1 MVEKRFHRSAI
12 RALSG
17 MWSFNKGNTEYE
29 NNNNITAQKWGY
41 MSTKASQKGT
51 KAQTYG
57 KTTIRERLQKAIGRL
72 VLFSIIPLV
81 ILTVLLNL
89 SSTMRNLENDMLVIA
104 KISADR
110 ISEELSVTTTIVS
123 ELGCSYQ
130 LSSPTF
136 TQEQKQ
142 QFINQRVESYGM
154 VRGKLIGS
162 SGICDYDGTD
172 YSDRDYFKRSM
183 QGEVVVSD
191 PVISRTDGRLTVMIS
206 APVYA
211 DGDKNNEIVGVV
223 FVSPDPEFL
232 NDIAAAINISRNSEC
247 YLLGATGITIAHS
260 DSAVA
265 QEQKNSSELSK
276 TNRSLRSIAK
286 VEQKMMTGATGYD
299 VYIRNGSC
307 TIQAYAPIEGTDGWS
322 VAVAAPLTDFLG
334 STIVCVVIGVAVGV
348 VAVIISV
355 RRAKNIGR
363 NIGEPVAECTE
374 RLRLLAEG
382 DLHTPAPLIQ
392 TQDETQVLAEATAV
406 LSDNLQK
413 VIGDADYLLGEMS
426 EGNFAIATNS
436 QEAYVGDFQ
445 GLLDSIRKLNC
456 KLSETLN
463 EIKTA
468 VSQVSM
474 GAGQMADAAQ
484 GLAEGATDQAGSVE
498 ELQATIT
505 NVTEIVEK
513 NAKAL
518 GSSYQKAK
526 DYQQQAKDSGA
537 EMKGLTDAMQRINDT
552 SRQIS
557 DIIGEIEDIAS
568 QTNLLSLNAAI
579 EAARAGE
586 AGRGF
591 AVVAEQIR
599 KLADDSAQSAVH
611 TRELIETSLQ
621 EIEHGNRI
629 TDKTAEALQKV
640 VEGIE
645 DLANESR
652 KAMEESKAQADAMMQ
667 IEQGIE
673 QISTVVQNNSA
684 TAEETSATS
693 EELSAQATNMNELTA
708 AFQLR
713 DQNVR

>member
-1 MVEKRFHRSAI
+1 
-12 RALSG
+12 
-17 MWSFNKGNTEYE
+17 
-29 NNNNITAQKWGY
+29 
-41 MSTKASQKGT
+41 MSKETSQKGT
-51 KAQTYG
+51 KGQRPG
-57 KTTIRERLQKAIGRL
+57 KTTIREQLQKAISKL

-81 ILTVLLNL
+81 ILTVILNL
-89 SSTMRNLENDMLVIA
+89 YSTMTKLEDDMLVIA
-104 KISADR
+104 EISADR
-110 ISEELSVTTTIVS
+110 ISEELQVTTTIVS
-123 ELGCSYQ
+123 ELGYSYQ
-130 LSSPTF
+130 LSSPVF

-142 QFINQRVESYGM
+142 QYINQRVEAYGM

-162 SGICDYDGTD
+162 NGICAYDGTD
-172 YSDRDYFKRSM
+172 YSEREYFKKSM

-191 PVISRTDGRLTVMIS
+191 PVISKTDGKLSVIIS

-211 DGDKNNEIVGVV
+211 DGDKNGEVIGVV
-223 FVSPDPEFL
+223 FVVPDPEFL
-232 NDIAAAINISRNSEC
+232 NDIAAAISVSKNSEC
-247 YLLGATGITIAHS
+247 YLLGETGVTIAHS
-260 DSAVA
+260 DSTIA
-265 QEQKNSSELSK
+265 QEQKNNTELSQ
-276 TNRSLRSIAK
+276 TDSSLRGIAR
-286 VEQKMMTGATGYD
+286 VEQKMLTGETGYD
-299 VYIRNGSC
+299 TYMRKGIYIV
-307 TIQAYAPIEGTDGWS
+307 QAYAPIEGTNGWS
-322 VAVAAPLTDFLG
+322 VAVDAPLTDFLG
-334 STIVCVVIGVAVGV
+334 SMVACIIIGVAIGV
-348 VAVIISV
+348 IAVMISM
-355 RRAKNIGR
+355 RRAKQIGQNIGQ
-363 NIGEPVAECTE
+363 PVAECTE
-374 RLRLLAEG
+374 RIRLLAEG
-382 DLHTPAPLIQ
+382 DLHTPAPVIQ
-392 TQDETQVLAEATAV
+392 TQDETQILAEATAA
-406 LSDNLQK
+406 LSGNLQK

-426 EGNFAIATNS
+426 GGNFALSTNCK
-436 QEAYVGDFQ
+436 EAYVGDFQ
-445 GLLDSIRKLNC
+445 GLLDSIRKLNH
-456 KLSETLN
+456 KLSETLS

-468 VSQVSM
+468 VTQVSL

-518 GSSYQKAK
+518 DASYRKAM
-526 DYQQQAKDSGA
+526 DYQQQAKTSGE

-552 SRQIS
+552 SKQIS

-591 AVVAEQIR
+591 AVVADQIR

-621 EIEHGNRI
+621 EIEHGNQI

-645 DLANESR
+645 DLANESKR
-652 KAMEESKAQADAMMQ
+652 AMEESNAQADAMMQ

-713 DQNVR
+713 DDK

>member
-1 MVEKRFHRSAI
+1 
-12 RALSG
+12 
-17 MWSFNKGNTEYE
+17 
-29 NNNNITAQKWGY
+29 
-41 MSTKASQKGT
+41 MSKETSQKGT
-51 KAQTYG
+51 KRQRPG
-57 KTTIRERLQKAIGRL
+57 KTTIREQLQKAISKL

-81 ILTVLLNL
+81 ILTVILNL
-89 SSTMRNLENDMLVIA
+89 SSTLTKLEDDMLVIA
-104 KISADR
+104 EISADR
-110 ISEELSVTTTIVS
+110 ISEELQVTTTIVS

-130 LSSPTF
+130 LSSPVF

-142 QFINQRVESYGM
+142 QYINQRVEAYGM

-162 SGICDYDGTD
+162 NGICAYDGTD
-172 YSDRDYFKRSM
+172 YSEREYFKKSM

-191 PVISRTDGRLTVMIS
+191 PVISKTDGKISVIIS

-211 DGDKNNEIVGVV
+211 DGDKNGEVIGVV
-223 FVSPDPEFL
+223 FVVPDPEFL
-232 NDIAAAINISRNSEC
+232 NDIAAAISVSKNSEC
-247 YLLGATGITIAHS
+247 YLLGATGVTIAHS
-260 DSAVA
+260 DSAIA
-265 QEQKNSSELSK
+265 QEQKNNIELSQ
-276 TNRSLRSIAK
+276 TDSSLRGIAK
-286 VEQKMMTGATGYD
+286 VEQKMLTGETGYD
-299 VYIRNGSC
+299 TYTRNG
-307 TIQAYAPIEGTDGWS
+307 IYIVQAYAPIEGTNGWC
-322 VAVAAPLTDFLG
+322 VAVDAPLTDFLG
-334 STIVCVVIGVAVGV
+334 SMVACIIIGVAIGV
-348 VAVIISV
+348 IAVMISM
-355 RRAKNIGR
+355 RRAKQIGQNIGQ
-363 NIGEPVAECTE
+363 PVAECTE
-374 RLRLLAEG
+374 RIRLLAEG
-382 DLHTPAPLIQ
+382 DLHTPAPVIQ
-392 TQDETQVLAEATAV
+392 TQDETQILAEATAA
-406 LSDNLQK
+406 LSGNLQK
-413 VIGDADYLLGEMS
+413 VIGDTDYLLGEMS
-426 EGNFAIATNS
+426 GGNFAIATNCP
-436 QEAYVGDFQ
+436 EAYVGDFQ
-445 GLLDSIRKLNC
+445 GLLDSIRKLNR
-456 KLSETLN
+456 KLSETLS

-468 VSQVSM
+468 VTQVSL

-518 GSSYQKAK
+518 DASYRKAM
-526 DYQQQAKDSGA
+526 DYQQQAKTSGE

-591 AVVAEQIR
+591 AVVADQIR

-621 EIEHGNRI
+621 EIEHGNQI
-629 TDKTAEALQKV
+629 TDMTAEALQKV

-645 DLANESR
+645 DLANESKR
-652 KAMEESKAQADAMMQ
+652 AMEESNAQADAMMQ

-713 DQNVR
+713 DDK

>member
-1 MVEKRFHRSAI
+1 MVEKRFHRRAI

-130 LSSPTF
+130 LSSPTL

-162 SGICDYDGTD
+162 NGICDYDGTD

-265 QEQKNSSELSK
+265 QEQKNNSELSK

-382 DLHTPAPLIQ
+382 DLHTPAQLIQ

-629 TDKTAEALQKV
+629 TDKTAEALQNV

-693 EELSAQATNMNELTA
+693 EELSAQATNMNELTS
-708 AFQLR
+708 AFRLR
-713 DQNVR
+713 EM

>member
-1 MVEKRFHRSAI
+1 
-12 RALSG
+12 
-17 MWSFNKGNTEYE
+17 
-29 NNNNITAQKWGY
+29 

-51 KAQTYG
+51 KGQTPG
-57 KTTIRERLQKAIGRL
+57 MTTIRERLQKAISRL
-72 VLFSIIPLV
+72 VVFSIIPLV
-81 ILTVLLNL
+81 ILTVILNL
-89 SSTMRNLENDMLVIA
+89 SSTMRTLEGDMLVVA
-104 KISADR
+104 EISADR
-110 ISEELSVTTTIVS
+110 IKEELRVTTTIVS

-130 LSSPTF
+130 LSSPVF

-142 QFINQRVESYGM
+142 QYINQRVEAYGM
-154 VRGKLIGS
+154 VRGKLIGAN
-162 SGICDYDGTD
+162 GICAYDGTD

-191 PVISRTDGRLTVMIS
+191 PVIAKTDGKLSVIIS

-211 DGDKNNEIVGVV
+211 DGDKNGDIVGVV
-223 FVSPDPEFL
+223 FVVPDPEFL
-232 NDIAAAINISRNSEC
+232 NDIAAAVSVSKNSEC
-247 YLLGATGITIAHS
+247 
-260 DSAVA
+260 
-265 QEQKNSSELSK
+265 
-276 TNRSLRSIAK
+276 
-286 VEQKMMTGATGYD
+286 
-299 VYIRNGSC
+299 
-307 TIQAYAPIEGTDGWS
+307 
-322 VAVAAPLTDFLG
+322 
-334 STIVCVVIGVAVGV
+334 
-348 VAVIISV
+348 
-355 RRAKNIGR
+355 
-363 NIGEPVAECTE
+363 
-374 RLRLLAEG
+374 
-382 DLHTPAPLIQ
+382 
-392 TQDETQVLAEATAV
+392 
-406 LSDNLQK
+406 
-413 VIGDADYLLGEMS
+413 YLLGEMS
-426 EGNFAIATNS
+426 EGNFALTSGCA
-436 QEAYVGDFQ
+436 EAYVGDFQ
-445 GLLDSIRKLNC
+445 GLLESIRKLNH

-468 VSQVSM
+468 VGQVSL
-474 GAGQMADAAQ
+474 GANQMADAAQ

-518 GSSYQKAK
+518 GGSYQKAM
-526 DYQQQAKDSGA
+526 DYQQQAKDSGE

-591 AVVAEQIR
+591 AVVADQIR

-621 EIEHGNRI
+621 EIEHGNQI

-645 DLANESR
+645 DLANESK

-713 DQNVR
+713 D

>member
-1 MVEKRFHRSAI
+1 MS
-12 RALSG
+12 
-17 MWSFNKGNTEYE
+17 KGTS
-29 NNNNITAQKWGY
+29 K
-41 MSTKASQKGT
+41 KGT
-51 KAQTYG
+51 KGQRPG
-57 KTTIRERLQKAIGRL
+57 KTTIREQLQKAISKL

-81 ILTVLLNL
+81 ILTVILNL
-89 SSTMRNLENDMLVIA
+89 SSTLTKLEDDMLVIA
-104 KISADR
+104 EISADR
-110 ISEELSVTTTIVS
+110 ISEELQVTTTIVS

-130 LSSPTF
+130 LSSPVF

-142 QFINQRVESYGM
+142 QYINQRVEAYGM

-162 SGICDYDGTD
+162 NGICAYDGTD
-172 YSDRDYFKRSM
+172 YSEREYFKKSM

-191 PVISRTDGRLTVMIS
+191 PVISKTDGKISVIIS

-211 DGDKNNEIVGVV
+211 DGDKNGEVIGVV
-223 FVSPDPEFL
+223 FVVPDPEFL
-232 NDIAAAINISRNSEC
+232 NDIAAAISVSKNSEC
-247 YLLGATGITIAHS
+247 YLLGATGVTIAHS
-260 DSAVA
+260 DSAIA
-265 QEQKNSSELSK
+265 QEQKNNIELSQ
-276 TNRSLRSIAK
+276 TDSSLRGIAK
-286 VEQKMMTGATGYD
+286 VEQKMLTGETGYD
-299 VYIRNGSC
+299 TYTRNG
-307 TIQAYAPIEGTDGWS
+307 IYIVQAYAPIEGTNGWS
-322 VAVAAPLTDFLG
+322 VAVDAPLTDFLG
-334 STIVCVVIGVAVGV
+334 SMVACIIIGVAIGV
-348 VAVIISV
+348 IAVMISM
-355 RRAKNIGR
+355 RRAKQIGQNIGQ
-363 NIGEPVAECTE
+363 PVAECTE
-374 RLRLLAEG
+374 RIRLLAEG
-382 DLHTPAPLIQ
+382 DLHTPAPVIQ
-392 TQDETQVLAEATAV
+392 TQDETQILAEATAA
-406 LSDNLQK
+406 LSGNLQK
-413 VIGDADYLLGEMS
+413 VIGDTDYLLGEMS
-426 EGNFAIATNS
+426 GGNFAIATNCP
-436 QEAYVGDFQ
+436 EAYVGDFQ
-445 GLLDSIRKLNC
+445 GLLDSIRKLNR
-456 KLSETLN
+456 KLSETLS

-468 VSQVSM
+468 VTQVSL

-518 GSSYQKAK
+518 DASYRKAM
-526 DYQQQAKDSGA
+526 DYQQQAKTSGE

-591 AVVAEQIR
+591 AVVADQIR

-621 EIEHGNRI
+621 EIEHGNQI
-629 TDKTAEALQKV
+629 TDMTAEALQKV

-645 DLANESR
+645 DLANESKR
-652 KAMEESKAQADAMMQ
+652 AMEESNAQADAMMQ

-713 DQNVR
+713 DDK

>member
-1 MVEKRFHRSAI
+1 M
-12 RALSG
+12 
-17 MWSFNKGNTEYE
+17 N
-29 NNNNITAQKWGY
+29 
-41 MSTKASQKGT
+41 TKASQKGT
-51 KAQTYG
+51 KGQTPG
-57 KTTIRERLQKAIGRL
+57 MTTIRERLQKAISRL
-72 VLFSIIPLV
+72 VVFSIIPLV
-81 ILTVLLNL
+81 ILTVILNL
-89 SSTMRNLENDMLVIA
+89 SSTMRTLEDDMLVVA
-104 KISADR
+104 EISADR
-110 ISEELSVTTTIVS
+110 INEELRVTTTIVS

-130 LSSPTF
+130 LSSPVF

-142 QFINQRVESYGM
+142 QYINQRMEAYGM

-162 SGICDYDGTD
+162 NGICAYDGTD

-191 PVISRTDGRLTVMIS
+191 PVIAKTDGKLSVIIS

-211 DGDKNNEIVGVV
+211 DGDKNGDIVGVV
-223 FVSPDPEFL
+223 FVVPDPEFL
-232 NDIAAAINISRNSEC
+232 NDIAAAVSVSKNSEC
-247 YLLGATGITIAHS
+247 YLLGETGITIAHC
-260 DSAVA
+260 DSAIA
-265 QEQKNSSELSK
+265 QEQKSNIELSQ
-276 TNRSLRSIAK
+276 TDRALRGIAK
-286 VEQKMMTGATGYD
+286 VEQKMMTGVTGYGT
-299 VYIRNGSC
+299 YMKGGTI
-307 TIQAYAPIEGTDGWS
+307 TIQAYAPIEGTNGWS
-322 VAVAAPLTDFLG
+322 VAVNAPLTDFLG
-334 STIVCVVIGVAVGV
+334 STVVCIVIGVAIGAA
-348 VAVIISV
+348 AVCFSV
-355 RRAKNIGR
+355 RRAKKIGQA
-363 NIGEPVAECTE
+363 IGEPVAECTE
-374 RLRLLAEG
+374 RIRQLAEG
-382 DLHTPAPLIQ
+382 DLHTPAPVIQ
-392 TQDETQVLAEATAV
+392 TQDETQILAEATAA
-406 LSDNLQK
+406 LSGNLQK

-426 EGNFAIATNS
+426 QGNFALTTGCA
-436 QEAYVGDFQ
+436 EAYVGDFQ
-445 GLLDSIRKLNC
+445 GLLDSIRKLNR
-456 KLSETLN
+456 KLSETLS

-468 VSQVSM
+468 VGQVSL
-474 GAGQMADAAQ
+474 GANQMADAAQ

-513 NAKAL
+513 NANAL
-518 GSSYQKAK
+518 GASYQKAME
-526 DYQQQAKDSGA
+526 YQQQAKDSGA

-552 SRQIS
+552 SKQIS

-591 AVVAEQIR
+591 AVVADQIR

-621 EIEHGNRI
+621 EIEHGNQI
-629 TDKTAEALQKV
+629 TDKTAEALNRV

-645 DLANESR
+645 DLANESK

-693 EELSAQATNMNELTA
+693 EELSAQATNMNELTS

-713 DQNVR
+713 E

>member
-1 MVEKRFHRSAI
+1 
-12 RALSG
+12 
-17 MWSFNKGNTEYE
+17 
-29 NNNNITAQKWGY
+29 
-41 MSTKASQKGT
+41 MSTKASQKG
-51 KAQTYG
+51 KKGQLSG
-57 KTTIRERLQKAIGRL
+57 KTTIRERLQKAISRL

-81 ILTVLLNL
+81 ILTVILSL
-89 SSTMRNLENDMLVIA
+89 SSTMRTLEDDMLVVA
-104 KISADR
+104 EISADR
-110 ISEELSVTTTIVS
+110 IHEELRVTTTIVS

-130 LSSPTF
+130 LSSPVF

-142 QFINQRVESYGM
+142 QYINQRMEAYGM

-162 SGICDYDGTD
+162 NGICAYDGTD

-191 PVISRTDGRLTVMIS
+191 PVISKTDGRLSVIIS

-211 DGDKNNEIVGVV
+211 DGDKNGDIVGVV
-223 FVSPDPEFL
+223 FAVPDPEFL
-232 NDIAAAINISRNSEC
+232 NDIAAAISVSKNSEC
-247 YLLGATGITIAHS
+247 YLLGETGITIAHC
-260 DSAVA
+260 DSAIA
-265 QEQKNSSELSK
+265 QEQKNNIELSQ
-276 TNRSLRSIAK
+276 TDRALRGIAK
-286 VEQKMMTGATGYD
+286 VEQKMMTGVTGYGT
-299 VYIRNGSC
+299 YMKGGTF
-307 TIQAYAPIEGTDGWS
+307 TIQAYAPIEGTNGWS
-322 VAVAAPLTDFLG
+322 VAVNAPLTDFLG
-334 STIVCVVIGVAVGV
+334 STIACIVVGVAIGA
-348 VAVIISV
+348 VAVIFSV
-355 RRAKNIGR
+355 RRAKQIGQA
-363 NIGEPVAECTE
+363 IGGPVAECTE

-382 DLHTPAPLIQ
+382 DLHTPAPVIQ
-392 TQDETQVLAEATAV
+392 TQDETQILAEATAA
-406 LSDNLQK
+406 LSGNLQK

-426 EGNFAIATNS
+426 QGNFALTTGCA
-436 QEAYVGDFQ
+436 EAYVGDFQ
-445 GLLDSIRKLNC
+445 GLLESIRKLNH

-468 VSQVSM
+468 VGQVSL
-474 GAGQMADAAQ
+474 GANQMADAAQ

-518 GSSYQKAK
+518 GSSYQKAM
-526 DYQQQAKDSGA
+526 DYQQQAKTSGE

-552 SRQIS
+552 SKQIS

-591 AVVAEQIR
+591 AVVADQIR

-621 EIEHGNRI
+621 EIEHGNQI

-645 DLANESR
+645 DLANESK

-713 DQNVR
+713 NEK

>member
-1 MVEKRFHRSAI
+1 
-12 RALSG
+12 
-17 MWSFNKGNTEYE
+17 
-29 NNNNITAQKWGY
+29 

-51 KAQTYG
+51 KGQTPG
-57 KTTIRERLQKAIGRL
+57 MTTIRERLQKAISRL
-72 VLFSIIPLV
+72 VVFSIIPLV
-81 ILTVLLNL
+81 ILTVILNL
-89 SSTMRNLENDMLVIA
+89 SSTMRTLEDDMLVVA
-104 KISADR
+104 EISADR
-110 ISEELSVTTTIVS
+110 IKEELRVTTTIVS

-130 LSSPTF
+130 LSSPVF

-142 QFINQRVESYGM
+142 QYINQRVEAYGM
-154 VRGKLIGS
+154 VRGKLIGAN
-162 SGICDYDGTD
+162 GICAYDGTD

-191 PVISRTDGRLTVMIS
+191 PVIAKTDGKLSVIIS

-211 DGDKNNEIVGVV
+211 DGDKNGDIVGVV
-223 FVSPDPEFL
+223 FVVPDPEFL
-232 NDIAAAINISRNSEC
+232 NDIAAAVSVSKNSEC
-247 YLLGATGITIAHS
+247 YLLGETGITIAHC
-260 DSAVA
+260 DSAIA
-265 QEQKNSSELSK
+265 QEQKSNIELSQ
-276 TNRSLRSIAK
+276 TDRSLRGIAK
-286 VEQKMMTGATGYD
+286 VEQKMMTGATGYGT
-299 VYIRNGSC
+299 YRKGGTF
-307 TIQAYAPIEGTDGWS
+307 TIQAYAPIEGTNGWS
-322 VAVAAPLTDFLG
+322 VAVNAPLTDFLG
-334 STIVCVVIGVAVGV
+334 STVVCIVIGVAIG
-348 VAVIISV
+348 AAALCFSV
-355 RRAKNIGR
+355 RRAKKIGQA
-363 NIGEPVAECTE
+363 IGEPVAKCTE

-382 DLHTPAPLIQ
+382 DLHTPAPVIR
-392 TQDETQVLAEATAV
+392 TQDETQILAEATAA
-406 LSDNLQK
+406 LSGNLQK

-426 EGNFAIATNS
+426 QGNFALTTGCA
-436 QEAYVGDFQ
+436 EAYVGDFQ
-445 GLLDSIRKLNC
+445 GLLESIRKLNH

-468 VSQVSM
+468 V
-474 GAGQMADAAQ
+474 GQ
-484 GLAEGATDQAGSVE
+484 AEGATDQAGSVE

-518 GSSYQKAK
+518 GGSYQKAM
-526 DYQQQAKDSGA
+526 DYQQQAKDSGE

-591 AVVAEQIR
+591 AVVADQIR

-621 EIEHGNRI
+621 EIEHGNQI

-645 DLANESR
+645 DLANESK

-713 DQNVR
+713 D

>member
-1 MVEKRFHRSAI
+1 MVEKRFHRRAI

-41 MSTKASQKGT
+41 MSTKESQKGT
-51 KAQTYG
+51 KAQASG

-89 SSTMRNLENDMLVIA
+89 SSTMRNLENDMLVVA

-162 SGICDYDGTD
+162 NGICDYDGTD

-265 QEQKNSSELSK
+265 QEQKNNSELSK

-382 DLHTPAPLIQ
+382 DLHTPH
-392 TQDETQVLAEATAV
+392 
-406 LSDNLQK
+406 
-413 VIGDADYLLGEMS
+413 
-426 EGNFAIATNS
+426 
-436 QEAYVGDFQ
+436 
-445 GLLDSIRKLNC
+445 R
-456 KLSETLN
+456 
-463 EIKTA
+463 
-468 VSQVSM
+468 
-474 GAGQMADAAQ
+474 
-484 GLAEGATDQAGSVE
+484 
-498 ELQATIT
+498 
-505 NVTEIVEK
+505 
-513 NAKAL
+513 
-518 GSSYQKAK
+518 
-526 DYQQQAKDSGA
+526 
-537 EMKGLTDAMQRINDT
+537 
-552 SRQIS
+552 
-557 DIIGEIEDIAS
+557 
-568 QTNLLSLNAAI
+568 
-579 EAARAGE
+579 
-586 AGRGF
+586 
-591 AVVAEQIR
+591 
-599 KLADDSAQSAVH
+599 
-611 TRELIETSLQ
+611 
-621 EIEHGNRI
+621 
-629 TDKTAEALQKV
+629 
-640 VEGIE
+640 
-645 DLANESR
+645 
-652 KAMEESKAQADAMMQ
+652 
-667 IEQGIE
+667 
-673 QISTVVQNNSA
+673 
-684 TAEETSATS
+684 
-693 EELSAQATNMNELTA
+693 
-708 AFQLR
+708 
-713 DQNVR
+713 

>member
-1 MVEKRFHRSAI
+1 
-12 RALSG
+12 
-17 MWSFNKGNTEYE
+17 
-29 NNNNITAQKWGY
+29 

-51 KAQTYG
+51 KGQTPG
-57 KTTIRERLQKAIGRL
+57 MTTIRERLQKAISRL
-72 VLFSIIPLV
+72 VVFSIITLV
-81 ILTVLLNL
+81 ILIVILNL
-89 SSTMRNLENDMLVIA
+89 SSTMRTLEDDMLVVA
-104 KISADR
+104 EISADR
-110 ISEELSVTTTIVS
+110 INEELRVTTTIVS

-130 LSSPTF
+130 LSSPVF
-136 TQEQKQ
+136 NQEQKQ
-142 QFINQRVESYGM
+142 QYINQRMEAYGM

-162 SGICDYDGTD
+162 NGICAYDGTD

-183 QGEVVVSD
+183 QGEVVVSN
-191 PVISRTDGRLTVMIS
+191 PVISKSDGRLSVIIS

-211 DGDKNNEIVGVV
+211 DGDKNGDIVGVV
-223 FVSPDPEFL
+223 FAVPDPEFL
-232 NDIAAAINISRNSEC
+232 NDIAAAISVSKNSEC
-247 YLLGATGITIAHS
+247 YLLGETGITIAHC
-260 DSAVA
+260 DSAIA
-265 QEQKNSSELSK
+265 QEQKSNIELSQ
-276 TNRSLRSIAK
+276 TDRSLRGIAK
-286 VEQKMMTGATGYD
+286 IEQKMMTGATGYGT
-299 VYIRNGSC
+299 YMKGGTF

-322 VAVAAPLTDFLG
+322 VAVNAPLTDFLG
-334 STIVCVVIGVAVGV
+334 STVVCIVIGVAIGV
-348 VAVIISV
+348 VAVCFSV
-355 RRAKNIGR
+355 RRAKKIGQA
-363 NIGEPVAECTE
+363 IGEPVAECTE
-374 RLRLLAEG
+374 RIRQLAEG
-382 DLHTPAPLIQ
+382 DLHTPAPVIR
-392 TQDETQVLAEATAV
+392 TQDETQILAEATAA
-406 LSDNLQK
+406 LSGNLQK

-426 EGNFAIATNS
+426 EGNFALTSGCA
-436 QEAYVGDFQ
+436 EAYVGDFQ
-445 GLLDSIRKLNC
+445 GLLDSIRKLNH
-456 KLSETLN
+456 KLSDTLN

-468 VSQVSM
+468 VGQVSL
-474 GAGQMADAAQ
+474 GANQMADAAQ

-518 GSSYQKAK
+518 GSSYQKAM
-526 DYQQQAKDSGA
+526 DYQQQAKTSGE

-552 SRQIS
+552 SKQIS

-591 AVVAEQIR
+591 AVVADQIR

-621 EIEHGNRI
+621 EIEHGNQI

-645 DLANESR
+645 DLANESK
-652 KAMEESKAQADAMMQ
+652 KAMEESKAQADAMVQ

-713 DQNVR
+713 NEK

>member
-1 MVEKRFHRSAI
+1 
-12 RALSG
+12 
-17 MWSFNKGNTEYE
+17 
-29 NNNNITAQKWGY
+29 

-51 KAQTYG
+51 KGQTSG
-57 KTTIRERLQKAIGRL
+57 MTTIRERLQKAISKL
-72 VLFSIIPLV
+72 VVFSIIPLV
-81 ILTVLLNL
+81 ILTVILSL
-89 SSTMRNLENDMLVIA
+89 SSTMRTLEDDMLVVA
-104 KISADR
+104 EISADR
-110 ISEELSVTTTIVS
+110 IHEELRVTTTIVS

-130 LSSPTF
+130 LSSPVF

-142 QFINQRVESYGM
+142 QYINQRMEAYGM

-162 SGICDYDGTD
+162 NGICAYDGTD

-191 PVISRTDGRLTVMIS
+191 PVISKTDGRLSVIIS

-211 DGDKNNEIVGVV
+211 DGDKNGDIVGVV
-223 FVSPDPEFL
+223 FAVPDPEFL
-232 NDIAAAINISRNSEC
+232 NDIAAAISVSKNSEC
-247 YLLGATGITIAHS
+247 YLLGETGITIAHC
-260 DSAVA
+260 DSAIA
-265 QEQKNSSELSK
+265 QEQKNNIELSQ
-276 TNRSLRSIAK
+276 TDRALRGIAK
-286 VEQKMMTGATGYD
+286 VEQKMMTGVTGYGT
-299 VYIRNGSC
+299 YMKGGTF
-307 TIQAYAPIEGTDGWS
+307 TIQAYAPIEGTNGWS
-322 VAVAAPLTDFLG
+322 VAVNAPLTDFLDF
-334 STIVCVVIGVAVGV
+334 TIACIVVGVAIGA
-348 VAVIISV
+348 VAVIFSV
-355 RRAKNIGR
+355 RRAKQIGQA
-363 NIGEPVAECTE
+363 IGGPVAECTE

-382 DLHTPAPLIQ
+382 DLHTPAPVIQ
-392 TQDETQVLAEATAV
+392 TQDETQILAEATAA
-406 LSDNLQK
+406 LSGNLQK

-426 EGNFAIATNS
+426 QGNFALTTGCA
-436 QEAYVGDFQ
+436 EAYVGDFQ
-445 GLLDSIRKLNC
+445 GLLESIRKLNH

-468 VSQVSM
+468 VGQVSL
-474 GAGQMADAAQ
+474 GANQMADAAQ

-518 GSSYQKAK
+518 GSSYQKAM
-526 DYQQQAKDSGA
+526 DYQQQAKTSGE

-552 SRQIS
+552 SKQIS

-591 AVVAEQIR
+591 AVVADQIR

-621 EIEHGNRI
+621 EIEHGNQI

-645 DLANESR
+645 DLANESK

-713 DQNVR
+713 NEK